1 MHRFL
6 RLMPA
11 VLLMATLISRPP
23 LRALAPSLALAD
35 EAATA
40 EDDSQ
45 AVTTAQDDDNR
56 QPVQGT
62 QPLYR
67 VPRRSTPVS
76 HSA

>member
-11 VLLMATLISRPP
+11 LLLMATLISGPP
-23 LRALAPSLALAD
+23 LRALAPSVALAD

-45 AVTTAQDDDNR
+45 GSYHRA
-56 QPVQGT
+56 G
-62 QPLYR
+62 
-67 VPRRSTPVS
+67 
-76 HSA
+76 